1 MSGRLHRSILACAL
15 AAAVLM
21 TGGWASPGERTQ
33 YTINAG
39 LEAMKGQPIDVAI
52 RVLGLPDAE
61 RQIAGR
67 KGYVWTATRC
77 DVQILTDFSGLISEG
92 HYVGR
97 TKPCRWVYQAMVK
110 HLEAHGLPYK

>member
-1 MSGRLHRSILACAL
+1 MRRPPFRPTLACAL
-15 AAAVLM
+15 GAAVLM
-21 TGGWASPGERTQ
+21 TGAWASPGERTQ
-33 YTINAG
+33 YTIEAG

-77 DVQILTDFSGLISEG
+77 DVQILTDFAGLISEG
-92 HYVGR
+92 RYIGR

-110 HLEAHGLPYK
+110 HLEAQGLPYR